1 MKRPLSENLSVN
13 LSLGSNPEYLVQDN
27 HNREDDVHG
36 GSNP

>member
-13 LSLGSNPEYLVQDN
+13 FSSGSNPEYLVQDN
-27 HNREDDVHG
+27 NNGKDDVYG